1 MGLEIEPRRN
11 RVKDVAGTKFSR
23 SAIPKPWDQTSAPS
37 WTTATEIPGTLFEAM
52 KLDAAFS
59 TCARLSAERLL
70 LWAPSDE
77 EPKKKTNSKSVI
89 EQVVLAIFGKQ
100 VMGIGFT

>member
-1 MGLEIEPRRN
+1 
-11 RVKDVAGTKFSR
+11 
-23 SAIPKPWDQTSAPS
+23 
-37 WTTATEIPGTLFEAM
+37 M